1 MSCLGVRVQYLVLLG
16 GLPTSHVW
24 GNCAI
29 SSPCSCRCNIPLIYS
44 LSKSVGGW
52 GVEPKSV
59 DTVTTEA
66 VPMRLKVSSRIT
78 YAQGYKIEGELV
90 G

>member
-1 MSCLGVRVQYLVLLG
+1 MSGCNNYLVLLG
-16 GLPTSHVW
+16 DLPTSHVW
-24 GNCAI
+24 GYCAV
-29 SSPCSCRCNIPLIYS
+29 SSPCSRICNISLIYS

-52 GVEPKSV
+52 EVEPKSV

-66 VPMRLKVSSRIT
+66 MPMRLKVSSRIT
-78 YAQGYKIEGELV
+78 YTQGYKPEGELV